1 MGKRLVLID
10 GHAVIFRAYYAFP
23 QSLRT
28 AEGDLANAVFGFA
41 SILFKVIEELQPTHI
56 AVAFDMGKPTFRHLD
71 YVGYKAQRPE
81 VDKELIGQ
89 IDKVREVVDILNIPQ
104 FGVEG
109 FEADDVIGTLSR
121 QANGSEVVIVTGD
134 QDAMQLVN
142 ENVKV
147 YLPARGK
154 VPAKIYGVKEVENRY
169 GFSPLQMIDYKG
181 LAGDASD
188 NIPGVKGV
196 GPKTAT
202 SLLNQFGSVEKI
214 YEELDKAIAEGKIS
228 KGVGEKL
235 TSDYEMAVM
244 SKKLATIV
252 LDVPV
257 TLELDDCQTYD
268 YDKEKARDFFEK
280 LGFRSMVGRLPTVGV
295 SAKETAEPRIR
306 RVKLV
311 KEDQSL
317 NGIHY
322 SEIDK
327 SKDKNK
333 QMGLF

>member
-1 MGKRLVLID
+1 MNKRLVLID

-28 AEGDLANAVFGFA
+28 TDGDLANAVFGFA
-41 SILFKVIEELQPTHI
+41 SILFKVIEELQPSHI
-56 AVAFDMGKPTFRHLD
+56 AVAFDMGKPTFRHKE

-81 VDKELIGQ
+81 VDKELVEQ
-89 IDKVREVVDILNIPQ
+89 IDKVMEVVKAVNIPQ

-121 QANGSEVVIVTGD
+121 QVDETEVVIVTGD

-142 ENVKV
+142 EKVKV
-147 YLPARGK
+147 YLPARGR
-154 VPAKIYGVKEVENRY
+154 VPAKMYGVKEVEERY

-188 NIPGVKGV
+188 NIPGVRGV

-202 SLLNQFGSVEKI
+202 NLLNQFKSVEGV
-214 YEELDKAIAEGKIS
+214 YESLDKAVKEGKIS

-235 TSDYEMAVM
+235 LNDYENAVL

-257 TLELDDCQTYD
+257 TLELDACQTYD
-268 YDKEKARDFFEK
+268 YDREKAREFFED
-280 LGFRSMVGRLPTVGV
+280 LGFRSMIGRLPAVGV
-295 SAKETAEPRIR
+295 DAKEAEEVFAEMKEE
-306 RVKLV
+306 VK
-311 KEDQSL
+311 KEDKPGEQVSL
-317 NGIHY
+317 F
-322 SEIDK
+322 K
-327 SKDKNK
+327 
-333 QMGLF
+333 